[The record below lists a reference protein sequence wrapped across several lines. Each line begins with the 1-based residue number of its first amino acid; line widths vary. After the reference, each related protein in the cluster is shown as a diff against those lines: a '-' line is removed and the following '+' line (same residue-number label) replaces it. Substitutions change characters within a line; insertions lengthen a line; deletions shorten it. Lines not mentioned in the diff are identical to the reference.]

1 VRLLHP
7 HRPLRGD
14 RCQTNVLIY
23 DFRSSQPEKVVARG
37 YFRTLSNSRR
47 SKPIDGHSIAS
58 DLATNATAG
67 IQADAAGG
75 PRDVVEAWADG
86 QTVRVRR
93 CGHHPEAALQGL
105 LKE

>member
-1 VRLLHP
+1 M
-7 HRPLRGD
+7 
-14 RCQTNVLIY
+14 
-23 DFRSSQPEKVVARG
+23 VVASG

-58 DLATNATAG
+58 DLATNASAG
-67 IQADAAGG
+67 IPADAAGG

-93 CGHHPEAALQGL
+93 GGHHLEAALQGL